1 MKLQY
6 SDLGSDGFS
15 WVMGQDQPK
24 AANDGGGGSGRSHN
38 SHSSKNDYWLTKTCP
53 AHYLLVKCQLNVI
66 FN

>member
-53 AHYLLVKCQLNVI
+53 AH
-66 FN
+66 